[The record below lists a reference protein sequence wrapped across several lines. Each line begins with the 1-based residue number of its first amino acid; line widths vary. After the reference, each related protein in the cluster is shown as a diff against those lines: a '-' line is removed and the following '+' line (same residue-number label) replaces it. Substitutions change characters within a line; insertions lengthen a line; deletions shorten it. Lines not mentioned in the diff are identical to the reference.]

1 MYERGISY
9 RRRVRQRA
17 IARKTFIGTHCMLWE
32 NLETD
37 ERAIGR
43 LAKGKVH
50 CSCPL
55 CACKSTKV
63 LGKHTNSLIF
73 YSASDRR
80 KFDSLADSYEEA
92 S

>member
-1 MYERGISY
+1 MHERGISY
-9 RRRVRQRA
+9 RRKVRQRA
-17 IARKTFIGTHCMLWE
+17 MARKIFIGLHCMYWPS
-32 NLETD
+32 LEKD

-63 LGKHTNSLIF
+63 LGKHTNSLSF

-80 KFDSLADSYEEA
+80 KFDSLAA